1 MYNREQA
8 QEVFLRYA
16 AQYDMENILI
26 RHKVEHT
33 IRVAELSGRYANAL
47 GMDGEEADF
56 AWLLGLLHD
65 IGRFEQAR
73 RYGTFVDSQSVDH
86 AELSADLLFRDRLMN
101 RFLKGGPAEE
111 GLPGD
116 GTTDD
121 GPEAEGLPG
130 DWRLIAETAIRLHN
144 KLALPEMLDSRTRRF
159 AEVLRDADK
168 TDIFRVIAS
177 IPFEDRVGSS
187 QASFTETEEASPEVM
202 ACVLEHRC
210 VPSGIRHS
218 RFEGHISHCCMAFEL
233 VFEVSRRTV
242 QEEGW
247 LRSLLAEKDTE
258 GKQIWTDRQTEQIRV
273 LRHEIE
279 KWLVVSELK
288 GWDIYDS
295 GVLRSRGNG
304 PGI

>member
-1 MYNREQA
+1 MESEVRMYNREQA

-47 GMDGEEADF
+47 GMDGEDADF

-65 IGRFEQAR
+65 IGRVEQAR

-86 AELSADLLFRDRLMN
+86 AEFSADILFRDGLME
-101 RFLKGGPAEE
+101 RFPDE
-111 GLPGD
+111 GLP
-116 GTTDD
+116 
-121 GPEAEGLPG
+121 E
-130 DWRLIAETAIRLHN
+130 DWRIIAETAIRLHN
-144 KLALPEMLDSRTRRF
+144 KLTLPETLDSRTRRF

-187 QASFTETEEASPEVM
+187 RASFTETEEASPEVM

-279 KWLVVSELK
+279 KWLAAS
-288 GWDIYDS
+288 D
-295 GVLRSRGNG
+295 
-304 PGI
+304 